1 MDNNITFEQALAK
14 LESIVKELENGEAGL
29 EESLVL
35 FEEGIRLSG
44 VCSNLLKTA
53 KQKVNILIESV
64 DGIKKEEFS
73 SNE

>member
-1 MDNNITFEQALAK
+1 MDNNLTFEQALSK
-14 LESIVKELENGEAGL
+14 LEFIVKELESGEAEL
-29 EESLVL
+29 EQSLLL

-44 VCSNLLKTA
+44 ICSNLLKSA
-53 KQKVNILIESV
+53 KQKVNILIESA